1 MDVSQPRVRADA
13 HDEFHMARRTCFRE
27 QYYTG
32 TRRYFTARDEGRVRP
47 GETKYTFVM
56 VFLEYLWMHVFVW
69 ARVFCGTRYYQ
80 SASVDCSG
88 TIQKIHIRKIRRGQG
103 IVHDGHVAD
112 IMIRGRLTR
121 EN

>member
-1 MDVSQPRVRADA
+1 
-13 HDEFHMARRTCFRE
+13 MARRTFFRE

-32 TRRYFTARDEGRVRP
+32 TRRYITARDEGRVRP

-69 ARVFCGTRYYQ
+69 ARVVCGTRYYQ
-80 SASVDCSG
+80 SASVGCSG
-88 TIQKIHIRKIRRGQG
+88 TIEEIHMREIRRGQG

-112 IMIRGRLTR
+112 FMIRGRLTR
-121 EN
+121 EIGRSGARVLR